1 MEFDYN
7 DEFTGFRFVDCELLV
22 QFINGLLCPECK
34 KPIGASRLS
43 SVTEVRTDLA
53 SELKFQCG
61 CRHNMS
67 LFTSKKSV
75 TKCLK

>member
-43 SVTEVRTDLA
+43 SVTED
-53 SELKFQCG
+53 
-61 CRHNMS
+61 
-67 LFTSKKSV
+67 
-75 TKCLK
+75 